1 MAQDT
6 IVLRGY
12 QGLVVLVLDLLGYK
26 VNIFSVAFR
35 MESAGTALQ
44 QKRLFCFLT
53 SHSHISVRRGCK
65 DADSQ
70 GEHTRRA
77 QSLPGDKHL
86 TAMDQGCRRGKA
98 GASELTTAQQR

>member
-1 MAQDT
+1 M
-6 IVLRGY
+6 LRGY
-12 QGLVVLVLDLLGYK
+12 QGLVVMVLDLLGYE

-53 SHSHISVRRGCK
+53 YHNHISVRRGGE

-70 GEHTRRA
+70 GEHTRRV
-77 QSLPGDKHL
+77 QSLPGDKPL
-86 TAMDQGCRRGKA
+86 TAMDQGYRRGKA
-98 GASELTTAQQR
+98 EASELTTAQCR